1 MAADFKGAH
10 FPKSVIVHAVF
21 FYVRYP
27 VSYRELQEILVE
39 RGVSVD
45 HATLD
50 RWVVR
55 YSPQVAEQAQ
65 LRKCRTGQFLACR

>member
-1 MAADFKGAH
+1 MAD
-10 FPKSVIVHAVF
+10 
-21 FYVRYP
+21 
-27 VSYRELQEILVE
+27 

-55 YSPQVAEQAQ
+55 YSPFIASEAKKRKQSVAGSWQMDETCI
-65 LRKCRTGQFLACR
+65 KVKGQ